1 MNVETFDGYK
11 IIKYDDGVYG
21 YEMADGKSMN
31 GFKSKIAAKSAAKK
45 LASASAQPTQQVT
58 PREITD
64 IEQALA
70 DELSSLYDDA
80 AKYLVDKAKNFV
92 SKYQTGKQYDIEA
105 LNALIKQLTAQ
116 IAKTNADAVAAI
128 NGYAPLVAAEQANF
142 TEYAIEDGTTLNP
155 SFTLLNQDT
164 VLRLIKDSPA
174 VLPKAKAKIE
184 KNKQWNTPKLRSA
197 LTHAIVQGDSI
208 PKLSKKVEEICGSNK
223 AIATRNARTM
233 MTGARNAGTLAA
245 YVRAE
250 QNGMHIQKQ
259 WMAALDER
267 TRVSHRHLDG
277 EIKPVNEKFSNGLMH
292 PGDTE
297 GRPAEVYNC
306 RCTMV
311 PIVNDQLYEGDR
323 ASKLKDM
330 SYEEWRN
337 AQPKPK
343 SKPKKKKKTEGK
355 SENKTT
361 TPDPAEVQSNVTVS
375 DVGPLPVKW
384 YKNGPIGTDQINWSP
399 ENIYWVN
406 KEAYDSYSAVI
417 KQIKT
422 YGDLVD
428 YAQKKLGI
436 PVTSKDMVAGDVL
449 SGNAELRAKQ
459 VVAMIEQYASLGKV
473 PNLKGIAF
481 FDDKYQELGAYR
493 EADQD
498 DAGWIFIRP
507 DTSGSDESVAN
518 AFAHM
523 YAYGTTPANET
534 FANHSVNMG
543 LSHKFVTT
551 NIFDSK
557 KEMTKVFET
566 ALTGTIDA
574 NAKSFREIVS
584 KYPQVDHFKNAAPQ
598 KSNIVQP
605 QAQKKESQTKKTSI
619 PTSINGQ
626 PVDRSHLHKVD
637 ADDYQPVPT
646 SMRKTIGNDK
656 EYDFKTWQSA
666 DAYARE
672 KSGEVWRNASKE
684 ERNIAYGYTGTR
696 FKLINAR
703 LNGYEDDGYTNF
715 VGLRKTTLA
724 KGTKALTDMISRST
738 YDDAVVVYR
747 RDSPHNLSDFTGI
760 SVDDLNAMWN
770 SKKEFDANDF
780 VGKSNRFMSFLS
792 TSATKDVTYGTADK
806 NKWVQLEIHCPAGS
820 EMLYAE
826 PFSRYGKGGELWW
839 NGWDTQKDAGEREMI
854 LQRGG
859 KYTIT
864 DIKRDKD
871 VLRVVMELNL
881 DEGYD
886 KWGDE

>member
-1 MNVETFDGYK
+1 MKKETFPGYQL
-11 IIKYDDGVYG
+11 ITFDDGTYG
-21 YEMADGKSMN
+21 YVMADGKSKS
-31 GFKSKIAAKSAAKK
+31 GYKSKQGAKGAAKK
-45 LASASAQPTQQVT
+45 LATASQVT
-58 PREITD
+58 PYTLTD

-70 DELSSLYDDA
+70 DELSALYDDA

-92 SKYQTGKQYDIEA
+92 SKYPPGKQYDADA

-174 VLPKAKAKIE
+174 VLPKAKAKIA
-184 KNKQWNTPKLRSA
+184 KNKQWNTPKLRIA

-259 WMAALDER
+259 WIAALDER

-292 PGDTE
+292 PGDTT
-297 GRPAEVYNC
+297 GRPDQVYNC

-311 PIVNDQLYEGDR
+311 PIVNDQLYEGER

-337 AQPKPK
+337 AQPKHK
-343 SKPKKKKKTEGK
+343 SKAKKKTAGK
-355 SENKTT
+355 QASNENKTT
-361 TPDPAEVQSNVTVS
+361 THDHTVVQSNVTVS

-384 YKNGPIGTDQINWSP
+384 YKNGQIGTDQVDWSP

-406 KEAYDSYSAVI
+406 KDAYDSYSAVI

-436 PVTSKDMVAGDVL
+436 QVTSKYLTAGDAL

-498 DAGWIFIRP
+498 DAGWIFIRT
-507 DTSGSDESVAN
+507 DSSGADESVAN

-574 NAKSFREIVS
+574 NAKSFREIVE
-584 KYPQVDHFKNAAPQ
+584 KYPQVDHFKNAVPQ
-598 KSNIVQP
+598 KSNIVQT
-605 QAQKKESQTKKTSI
+605 QAPKKQKPTKTTSI

-684 ERNIAYGYTGTR
+684 ERNIAYGYTNTR

-839 NGWDTQKDAGEREMI
+839 NGWDTQSDAGEREMI

-864 DIKRDKD
+864 DIKREKN